1 MTAVARTA
9 LTLAAGIATL
19 AVAAC
24 GSVSYGTPGPTATQA
39 GPTQASPGHT
49 SPASQAVF
57 SNPASPT
64 RQAPTTR
71 ASQSTPSQGT
81 PAQATPS
88 HPATSAS
95 QGSTSPAAQPS
106 PPAARSTVPGHLTA
120 VTVTSFQLTQGQPGW
135 AAGEQREVA
144 GSAWTFGP
152 SGSFSWT
159 TSDTADMAQDLLPVT
174 GSYTAAG
181 GSITFHGTHTVTS
194 SVGSRTVIVDGTVA
208 QSGSGYQVAM
218 RMTSSSGMGAVV
230 DGQQFASANSAVN
243 QSVIAARAS

>member
-19 AVAAC
+19 SVAAC
-24 GSVSYGTPGPTATQA
+24 GAGGTSSRTAA
-39 GPTQASPGHT
+39 QASQSST
-49 SPASQAVF
+49 SPASQDSPSQTAT
-57 SNPASPT
+57 PASQDNTSP
-64 RQAPTTR
+64 
-71 ASQSTPSQGT
+71 ASHGT
-81 PAQATPS
+81 PTQPTPS
-88 HPATSAS
+88 HTDTPVG

-106 PPAARSTVPGHLTA
+106 VPAATSTVPGHLTA

-144 GSAWTFGP
+144 ASAWTFGP

-181 GSITFHGTHTVTS
+181 GSITFHGIHTVTS
-194 SVGSRTVIVDGTVA
+194 SVGSRTVVVDGTAV

>member
-1 MTAVARTA
+1 MTAAARTA

-19 AVAAC
+19 SVAAC
-24 GSVSYGTPGPTATQA
+24 GSGGQGTSGHPAA
-39 GPTQASPGHT
+39 QASQGFT
-49 SPASQAVF
+49 SPASQATP
-57 SNPASPT
+57 SPA
-64 RQAPTTR
+64 ATT
-71 ASQSTPSQGT
+71 AGQDHITPASQGT

-88 HPATSAS
+88 HTDTPAG
-95 QGSTSPAAQPS
+95 QGSTSPAAHAS
-106 PPAARSTVPGHLTA
+106 TPAATSTVPGHLTA

-174 GSYTAAG
+174 GSYTASG

-194 SVGSRTVIVDGTVA
+194 SVGSRTVIVDGTVR
-208 QSGSGYQVAM
+208 QGGSGYQVAM
-218 RMTSSSGMGAVV
+218 RMTSGSGMGAVV

>member
-1 MTAVARTA
+1 MTAAARTA

-19 AVAAC
+19 SVVAC
-24 GSVSYGTPGPTATQA
+24 GSGGTSSHTAA
-39 GPTQASPGHT
+39 QASQGIT
-49 SPASQAVF
+49 SPASQDSPSQTAT
-57 SNPASPT
+57 PASQDHTSP
-64 RQAPTTR
+64 AN
-71 ASQSTPSQGT
+71 QGT
-81 PAQATPS
+81 PRQSPPVQTATP
-88 HPATSAS
+88 AG
-95 QGSTSPAAQPS
+95 QGSTRPAAQPAT
-106 PPAARSTVPGHLTA
+106 PAATSTVPGHLTA

-174 GSYTAAG
+174 GSYTASG

-194 SVGSRTVIVDGTVA
+194 SAGSRTVIVDGTVR
-208 QSGSGYQVAM
+208 QGGSGYQVAM